1 MPVLV
6 KIGYE
11 AKPAKSLKV
20 LAAIG
25 LFVMALAL
33 RPGIVS
39 MGPLVHAIQTEFGM
53 KHAEAALLTA
63 IPDVC
68 MGLLAIFVPAI
79 GRRYGGDRVVLFSL
93 ALLGVALVLRA
104 MAGSPAS
111 LLFATL
117 LVGIGVAISGPLIG
131 GWIKSHFS
139 NQASF
144 FMGIY
149 AAGLGIGATLA
160 AVGSESIALAGGGWR
175 LGAGIWAVVCV
186 LAIASWHRLPAAFP
200 SKAHRARAVAAAGRS
215 PLLSGRAWL
224 IAVYFGIGQFICYA
238 CFAWVGESSRELQI
252 NALSPGVNL
261 GLFAAMIAVSSF
273 LSGFVA
279 SKSPDRRGWLAWSAI
294 LSIAGAAALWLAPDR
309 FGAIPVLAI
318 ALGQGTCFAL
328 AMTLPLDNTT
338 SQHDASQWTAFMLFI
353 GYLVAALGPFAFGFL
368 RDLTGTFQASYGSL
382 VAASVALLVLT
393 PLLKP
398 RQHATAAQSSM

>member
-1 MPVLV
+1 MLV
-6 KIGYE
+6 GIRYE
-11 AKPAKSLKV
+11 SKSLRL
-20 LAAIG
+20 LAGVG

-63 IPDVC
+63 IPDLC
-68 MGLLAIFVPAI
+68 MGCFALFVPAM
-79 GRRYGGDRVVLFSL
+79 GRRFGGDRVVMFSL
-93 ALLGVALVLRA
+93 ALLAAALVLRA
-104 MAGSPAS
+104 WAGSPAS
-111 LLFATL
+111 LLFSTL
-117 LVGIGVAISGPLIG
+117 LVGIGIAISGPLIG

-139 NQASF
+139 GEAAF

-186 LAIASWHRLPAAFP
+186 LAMVSWQRLTSAFP
-200 SKAHRARAVAAAGRS
+200 SKPQAARTEVAVGRS
-215 PLLSGRAWL
+215 PLRSGRAWL
-224 IAVYFGIGQFICYA
+224 IAAYFGIGQFICYA
-238 CFAWVGESSRELQI
+238 CFAWVGESSREMQI
-252 NALSPGVNL
+252 NAWSPGVNL

-273 LSGFVA
+273 LSGFVTG
-279 SKSPDRRGWLAWSAI
+279 KSLDRRGWLALSAI
-294 LSIAGAAALWLAPDR
+294 LSIAGAAVLWLAPGR
-309 FGAIPVLAI
+309 FGALPVLAI

-328 AMTLPLDNTT
+328 AMTLPLDNTST
-338 SQHDASQWTAFMLFI
+338 HHEASQWTAFMLFV

-368 RDLTGTFQASYGSL
+368 RDLTGAFQASYGLL
-382 VAASVALLVLT
+382 VAASIALLVLT
-393 PLLKP
+393 PMLKP
-398 RQHATAAQSSM
+398 RPLVEGAHR